1 MKKNKLTFIIAASF
15 LALSAIAGCDANTP
29 SKNSSKGADNSV
41 LPSSDVGGDS
51 NGQNS
56 NGGSQNSQGG
66 GQSSQ
71 GGGNTSQGGGSE
83 TKTDWNDA
91 EKAMMSNA
99 LHGLV
104 LPFVEMD
111 VHVSANSAGNEIFMI
126 SSDNMS
132 EGFLANY
139 AAKFTKAAGWE
150 GGDVSEE
157 VGQYANSGLAYG
169 FIKEVTQNNQRYYV
183 SVMFAGVVDPNASRS
198 TYSKTGKCILQTGEP
213 YVADYP
219 ASFIAQWL
227 QTQYNTT
234 INPPA
239 FQAEYYCLAD
249 EGILYG
255 YSETNLEESYKQA
268 LTSSNNFTIDPNK
281 DAQGFLVAHP
291 TDGSYELRFKYVVEE
306 KIFVIMVT
314 APAGWNNA
322 AINAIFAENN
332 VAPFS
337 LASIDNPNI
346 SFSAI
351 GTTVSEATYM
361 FISVGGVSVEE
372 VQAYVNALK
381 ALGYKI
387 AVPNVVVESNQYF
400 TTCNVITNEGMFTVY
415 LTYSTAENA
424 NNLQIYFNLKPNEYV
439 VKNWPAASIARYLLA
454 EKDSV
459 PAFAGQAYGF
469 NFSVK
474 NTYNNVVVI
483 LDNGAESAAKDAY
496 IATLTS
502 AENGYTAHGTLGGQ
516 PAFLSPNS
524 EILVAV
530 GCDPVTFPGEINILI
545 QNYTVVETPWPAE
558 EIADAISAL
567 YSENPIT
574 DVLPVLD
581 VILYVRTPFPAL
593 PWHL

>member
-41 LPSSDVGGDS
+41 LPSSDIGGDT
-51 NGQNS
+51 
-56 NGGSQNSQGG
+56 SQGG
-66 GQSSQ
+66 GNSQSSQ
-71 GGGNTSQGGGSE
+71 SGGNTSQGGGVDV
-83 TKTDWNDA
+83 KTDWTDA
-91 EKAMMSNA
+91 EKATMRNA

-111 VHVSANSAGNEIFMI
+111 VRVSTNPTGDEIFMV
-126 SSDNMS
+126 STDNMS

-198 TYSKTGKCILQTGEP
+198 TYSKTGKFILQTGEP

-219 ASFIAQWL
+219 ASLIAQWL
-227 QTQYNTT
+227 QAQYNTT

-291 TDGSYELRFKYVVEE
+291 TDGSYVLKFQYMAEE

-372 VQAYVNALK
+372 VQAYEICK
-381 ALGYKI
+381 AKLAKQD
-387 AVPNVVVESNQYF
+387 AVRQ
-400 TTCNVITNEGMFTVY
+400 
-415 LTYSTAENA
+415 
-424 NNLQIYFNLKPNEYV
+424 
-439 VKNWPAASIARYLLA
+439 
-454 EKDSV
+454 
-459 PAFAGQAYGF
+459 
-469 NFSVK
+469 
-474 NTYNNVVVI
+474 
-483 LDNGAESAAKDAY
+483 
-496 IATLTS
+496 
-502 AENGYTAHGTLGGQ
+502 
-516 PAFLSPNS
+516 
-524 EILVAV
+524 LV
-530 GCDPVTFPGEINILI
+530 
-545 QNYTVVETPWPAE
+545 
-558 EIADAISAL
+558 
-567 YSENPIT
+567 
-574 DVLPVLD
+574 
-581 VILYVRTPFPAL
+581 
-593 PWHL
+593 